1 MGRNALVK
9 WSAAALILGIAS
21 AAATAQ
27 GLITQKVLSLDLAET
42 VARGALEKCRAD
54 GYRTSITIVDAS
66 GVVKIAMRD
75 DGVSPHTVDVSRR
88 KAYTAM
94 IYRRSTAETLK
105 GWQATPPPAPNIEGT
120 IALAGGVPIR
130 AGNEILGGLGVSGA
144 PGGDKD
150 EACANA
156 GLAKAAEVLK

>member
-1 MGRNALVK
+1 MGQRTFVI
-9 WSAAALILGIAS
+9 WSAAVLLLGIATS
-21 AAATAQ
+21 AATAQ
-27 GLITQKVLSLDLAET
+27 GLITQRVLSLDLAET
-42 VARGALEKCRAD
+42 IARGALEKCRTD

-88 KAYTAM
+88 KAFTAM
-94 IYRRSTAETLK
+94 IYRRSSAETLK

-120 IALAGGVPIR
+120 IALAGGLPIR
-130 AGNEILGGLGVSGA
+130 AGSEILGGLGVSGA

-156 GLAKAAEVLK
+156 GLAKAAESLK

>member
-1 MGRNALVK
+1 VERNALVK
-9 WSAAALILGIAS
+9 CVAAAVMLGLAS

-27 GLITQKVLSLDLAET
+27 GLITQKILSLDLAET
-42 VARGALEKCRAD
+42 IARGALEKCRTD

-88 KAYTAM
+88 KAFTAM
-94 IYRRSTAETLK
+94 IYRRPSAETLK
-105 GWQATPPPAPNIEGT
+105 AWQATPAPSPNIEGT

-130 AGNEILGGLGVSGA
+130 SGSDILGGLGVSGA

-156 GLAKAAEVLK
+156 GLAKAAEFLK

>member
-1 MGRNALVK
+1 M
-9 WSAAALILGIAS
+9 
-21 AAATAQ
+21 
-27 GLITQKVLSLDLAET
+27 
-42 VARGALEKCRAD
+42 ARGAMDKCRAD

-88 KAYTAM
+88 KAFTAM
-94 IYRRSTAETLK
+94 IYRRSSAETLK
-105 GWQATPPPAPNIEGT
+105 AWQTMPPPPPAIEGT

-156 GLAKAAEVLK
+156 GLAKAAESLK